1 MTYLNILWHFHQPLY
16 SNPFSDTLDTS
27 IITFRTLYNYYPM
40 AMYLEHFPEVKV
52 TCNLTST
59 LLKQIY
65 EISSGKTKDLFQ
77 SMLSMPTDEERIKFF
92 WKEIPSQVKSRYN
105 IPNRIYQKL
114 SEGDIKEKD
123 LFDLKIWLHLFCFH
137 PFFVK
142 NDIDI
147 ASLFHKGIGFNESD
161 VNLIIRKEKEIFTSV
176 IEKYKNLQKSGHV
189 EISTTPFYHPILP
202 LIYDIKCS
210 KHTETSLFIPDIEYA
225 YPDDAKIQVEK
236 AMTFYQELFEEKV
249 KGMWPAEGAVS
260 SEVLTLFADSGL
272 KWSATDDYL
281 LSKITGIKGKERFE
295 NVYLW
300 NNNLSLFFRDRE
312 FSDLL
317 GFNYQKWDEKK
328 AVDDFVSKLTAVSGG
343 KNVVLPVILDGEN
356 PWEWYKEEG
365 SVFIPEFYRRL
376 ASNNQIK
383 TLTFSE
389 SILLDVPKN
398 NLSFF
403 IPGTWMGH
411 NFDNWIGQKTAN
423 KGWEILTEARKTW
436 EEIKNEKIEH
446 EKDPYELLLF
456 AESSDFFWWMSL
468 PAEMSIKKK
477 FFSLFIDS
485 INQFYQSIGRGK
497 NVDIKSLLETTRPEV
512 MFAVPTGYLN
522 PVIDGKIT
530 DFWEWQNAA
539 GINPER
545 LWSTFQPVNLPVT
558 KIFYGYNPTHFF
570 LMMDF
575 TSFKGTLKIE
585 FGKGNPVF
593 YEVPLT
599 GEKNSSTWWAFD
611 KVFECKIPFKEIGNE
626 QIIFFKLHLFSD
638 GQQLFQFPPFDYFY
652 FKRKNFESE
661 WYV

>member
-16 SNPFSDTLDTS
+16 SNPFSGTLDTS

-59 LLKQIY
+59 LLNQIY
-65 EISSGKTKDLFQ
+65 GISRGETKDLFQ
-77 SMLSMPTDEERIKFF
+77 SMLSAQPEEERIKSF

-105 IPNRIYQKL
+105 IPNRIYRK
-114 SEGDIKEKD
+114 SGEGNIKEKE

-161 VNLIIRKEKEIFTSV
+161 ANLIIRKEREIFTSV
-176 IEKYKNLQKSGHV
+176 IEKYKYLQKSGQI

-202 LIYDIKCS
+202 LIYDIKCA
-210 KHTETSLFIPDIEYA
+210 KQTESSLFIPDINYS
-225 YPDDAKIQVEK
+225 YPEDAKVQIEK
-236 AMTFYQELFEEKV
+236 SMTFYQKLFEKKV
-249 KGMWPAEGAVS
+249 MGMWPAEGAVS
-260 SEVLTLFADSGL
+260 SEILTLFADSGL
-272 KWSATDDYL
+272 KWIATDDYL
-281 LSKITGIKGKERFE
+281 LSKITGIKGREKFE

-300 NNNLSLFFRDRE
+300 KNSLGIFFRDRE
-312 FSDLL
+312 FSDLI

-328 AVDDFVSKLTAVSGG
+328 AVDDFVSKLTGSSGG
-343 KNVVLPVILDGEN
+343 KNIVLPVILDGEN

-365 SVFIPEFYRRL
+365 EVFIPEFYRRI
-376 ASNNQIK
+376 ASNNQVK

-389 SILLDVPKN
+389 SLLLDTNKK

-411 NFDNWIGQKTAN
+411 NFDNWLGQETAN
-423 KGWEILTEARKTW
+423 KGWEILAEARKTW
-436 EEIKNEKIEH
+436 EEIKNEKINY
-446 EKDPYELLLF
+446 EKNPYELLLF

-468 PAEMSIKKK
+468 PAEMSVKRK

-485 INQFYQSIGRGK
+485 INQFYQLIGREK
-497 NVDIKSLLETTRPEV
+497 NIDIKSLLETITPEII
-512 MFAVPTGYLN
+512 FAVPTGYTN
-522 PVIDGKIT
+522 PVIDGSIT
-530 DFWEWQNAA
+530 DFWEWQNSAE
-539 GINPER
+539 IKPER
-545 LWSTFQPVNLPVT
+545 LWSTFQPVNLPIT
-558 KIFYGYNPTHFF
+558 KIFYGYNQTHFF
-570 LMMDF
+570 LRVDF

-585 FGKGNPVF
+585 FGKENPVF
-593 YEVPLT
+593 YEVALT
-599 GEKNSSTWWAFD
+599 GEKKSFPEWAFD
-611 KVFECKIPFKEIGNE
+611 KIFEWKIPFEKTGNE
-626 QIIFFKLHLFSD
+626 QMIFFKIHLFSD
-638 GQQLFQFPPFDYFY
+638 GQHLFQFPPFDYFY
-652 FKRKNFESE
+652 FKRKNFESD